1 MVLEDGSGNEIARW
15 ELVGSEASSP
25 AIADLTEGWEG
36 YVQRDR
42 RSDEPAVDRDFA
54 EALAAIHRFEW
65 DRAVVALGRSEQA
78 HPQHPLIQL
87 LTAWCRNHQP
97 DFPRRD
103 EIPAMLRR
111 VAASQAAGLT
121 RFIDQG
127 NFPGLEPGPLY
138 DILAQQP
145 ESTRTA
151 ADLDR
156 LAEAAMEAGRFEQA
170 LAHTEAALALE
181 AADGRQ
187 FDRLRQR
194 VELLLR
200 LNRSKAATEWLDVWS
215 TEKTRS
221 SEDLAAMAEVL
232 ARFNQSA
239 GADKLFTAALGQEN
253 LKPERRYDL
262 LVRLANTQRGTARW
276 QALLRAAALK
286 PDDSAARRQCL
297 DALLAELNEATVHAE
312 VAGKLA
318 DGAEEPEIKFQ
329 LRLRQAELTAEPA
342 AVSEILWGIYQSGR
356 LPDQR
361 LAWACRHW
369 NQANQP
375 KQVIEAVEARLHS
388 GGPLPDDVRIELEAA
403 YRRIGR
409 LADARRAATTD
420 GAE

>member
-1 MVLEDGSGNEIARW
+1 
-15 ELVGSEASSP
+15 
-25 AIADLTEGWEG
+25 
-36 YVQRDR
+36 
-42 RSDEPAVDRDFA
+42 
-54 EALAAIHRFEW
+54 
-65 DRAVVALGRSEQA
+65 
-78 HPQHPLIQL
+78 
-87 LTAWCRNHQP
+87 
-97 DFPRRD
+97 
-103 EIPAMLRR
+103 
-111 VAASQAAGLT
+111 
-121 RFIDQG
+121 
-127 NFPGLEPGPLY
+127 
-138 DILAQQP
+138 
-145 ESTRTA
+145 
-151 ADLDR
+151 
-156 LAEAAMEAGRFEQA
+156 
-170 LAHTEAALALE
+170 
-181 AADGRQ
+181 
-187 FDRLRQR
+187 
-194 VELLLR
+194 
-200 LNRSKAATEWLDVWS
+200 
-215 TEKTRS
+215 
-221 SEDLAAMAEVL
+221 MAEVL

-262 LVRLANTQRGTARW
+262 LVRLANTQRGPARW
-276 QALLRAAALK
+276 HALLRAAALK

-388 GGPLPDDVRIELEAA
+388 GGPLPDDVRIQLEAA